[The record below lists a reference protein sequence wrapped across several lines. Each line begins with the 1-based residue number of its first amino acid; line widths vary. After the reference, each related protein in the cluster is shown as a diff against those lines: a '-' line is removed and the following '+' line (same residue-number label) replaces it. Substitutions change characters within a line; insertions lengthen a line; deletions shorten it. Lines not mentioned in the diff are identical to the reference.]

1 MRATAA
7 SLEWRETAG
16 ERGSLDEQAGEP
28 DGARDDW
35 TADERRAFRASLD
48 ARRRRQ
54 LQAGRL
60 FGLAL
65 LALVAAGVVLRL
77 PESWWVPGA
86 GALAARGLVFRLAN
100 WKCPHC
106 GERLPTRGS
115 LARCLGCGAP
125 LDSGSEEV
133 R

>member
-1 MRATAA
+1 M
-7 SLEWRETAG
+7 
-16 ERGSLDEQAGEP
+16 DEQAGGT
-28 DGARDDW
+28 DGALGDW
-35 TADERRAFRASLD
+35 TADERRAYRAALD
-48 ARRRRQ
+48 ARRQRQ
-54 LQAGRL
+54 LRAGRL
-60 FGLAL
+60 FGAAL
-65 LALVAAGVVLRL
+65 IALVALGVLLRL
-77 PESWWVPGA
+77 PESWWVPAA
-86 GALAARGLVFRLAN
+86 GALAALGLLFRLAN